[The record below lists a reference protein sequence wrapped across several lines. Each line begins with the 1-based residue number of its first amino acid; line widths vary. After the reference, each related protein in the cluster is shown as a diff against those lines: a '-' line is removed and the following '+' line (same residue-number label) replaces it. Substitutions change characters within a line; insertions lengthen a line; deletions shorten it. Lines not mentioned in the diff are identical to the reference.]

1 MFYHCVN
8 KVCGTPNFKLYY
20 KTRYYQVNKN
30 QFQKILFLSI
40 PLILAGFTHLWNP
53 IGFPSIHIDEA
64 HYMRRAMLVLEG
76 SGPQESANSGYP
88 RTYDHPYFGQLF
100 LAGLLGAVGYPN
112 SLHPTP
118 DVQSIE
124 MLHLVPRVIMGILSC
139 GRYLFDIQN
148 I

>member
-8 KVCGTPNFKLYY
+8 KVCRTPNFKLYY
-20 KTRYYQVNKN
+20 SEVLSSEQEPISENPAFVNPFDSRRFHTSLN
-30 QFQKILFLSI
+30 
-40 PLILAGFTHLWNP
+40 PL
-53 IGFPSIHIDEA
+53 GFPSIHIDEA

>member
-1 MFYHCVN
+1 
-8 KVCGTPNFKLYY
+8 
-20 KTRYYQVNKN
+20 
-30 QFQKILFLSI
+30 
-40 PLILAGFTHLWNP
+40 
-53 IGFPSIHIDEA
+53 
-64 HYMRRAMLVLEG
+64 MLVLDG

-124 MLHLVPRVIMGILSC
+124 MLHLVPRVIMGILVC
-139 GRYLFDIQN
+139 G
-148 I
+148 